1 MLNDIDNVLDT
12 AFCKKESHDG
22 QLHRWKSWKA
32 NTPFAPTFDVP
43 IWLDNISDDII
54 GDLVYAIEENDIGM
68 YRQLW
73 EDYNIFKW
81 EYEAVVELKKEIANI
96 YSSYMDALGLPKE
109 EVFIRGWAV
118 VLQPGEAVT
127 QHCHAYH
134 ENTYL
139 SANLAL
145 CNDTVTEY
153 IIPHLSSYYGTWKAE
168 NVPGRVTMFP
178 SWVEHYV
185 KPVEKTRYSMGF
197 DIFDANTMNYISDN
211 KIPGNKAQ
219 ETILHSVPLA

>member
-1 MLNDIDNVLDT
+1 MLNNVDNVLDT

-22 QLHRWKSWKA
+22 QMHRWKSWEA

-43 IWLDNISDDII
+43 IWLDNISDEII
-54 GDLVYAIEENDIGM
+54 GGLVYAMEENDIGM

-81 EYEAVVELKKEIANI
+81 EYEEVAELKKEISNI

-118 VLQPGEAVT
+118 VLQPGEDVK

-197 DIFDANTMNYISDN
+197 DIFDINTMNYVSDN